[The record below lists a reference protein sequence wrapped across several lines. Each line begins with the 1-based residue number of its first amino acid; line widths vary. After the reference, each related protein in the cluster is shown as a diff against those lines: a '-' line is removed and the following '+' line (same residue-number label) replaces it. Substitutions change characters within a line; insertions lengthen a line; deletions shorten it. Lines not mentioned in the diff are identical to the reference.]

1 METKKLEVRVT
12 ERNTKDGR
20 KFNTYA
26 TFSKNGR
33 KTELKFRKDVKQLPE
48 KDCYIEVAVEAM
60 NLNTSGKYPVLW
72 VSDVIAII
80 DYSEANAEANA
91 KKINDYFG

>member
-1 METKKLEVRVT
+1 METKKLKVRVT
-12 ERNTKDGR
+12 ERTTKEGR

-33 KTELKFRKDVKQLPE
+33 KTELKFRKDVKQLPD
-48 KDCYIEVAVEAM
+48 KDCYIEVAIEAM
-60 NLNTSGKYPVLW
+60 NLNTSGEYPVLW
-72 VSDVIAII
+72 VSDVIAIHNLE
-80 DYSEANAEANA
+80 SVTAESNA

>member
-1 METKKLEVRVT
+1 METKKLKVRVT
-12 ERNTKDGR
+12 ERTTKEGR
-20 KFNTYA
+20 KFNTYT

-33 KTELKFRKDVKQLPE
+33 KTELKFRKDVKVLPE

-60 NLNTSGKYPVLW
+60 NLNTSGEYPVLW
-72 VSDVIAII
+72 VEDVIAIL
-80 DYSEANAEANA
+80 DSKEVNAESNA